1 MATNPGSGFAAQ
13 SSVLALDRTPE
24 YANHLV
30 ALVLRH
36 KNFLTSKAVHGSN
49 GRHDNKAGTDSMD
62 LGPVV
67 LVSAMRMLSTTLY
80 QVVSKLSANPF
91 PASQLN

>member
-36 KNFLTSKAVHGSN
+36 KNFLTSVHESN

-91 PASQLN
+91 PASQLT